1 MDNKIELSQE
11 SAVAI
16 ENVFDSYV
24 VRKITNDLNDNSAGL
39 KNIILGKEY
48 SEEDN
53 LKDLI
58 KRDTGKIISSS
69 NEELINNLIKNLTD
83 DEGSIPEIVEEK
95 LNNRANALTEE
106 ISNALNEKIEILKS
120 LIVEYDSRL
129 SRMEESTD
137 QIRSDLNENSK
148 ELQFKLF
155 GSESNEN
162 ESLNNLIANNT
173 GIIMSTAKEALSEYI
188 DKKADYSIGLLS
200 NQLSTGLDTNNEII
214 EKSINESN
222 TQLEQLKNRTKEIQ
236 KDIDNLSSLSSDLKL
251 KNDSLSKKITAL
263 IAVETLSVLGI
274 IALVILTFF
283 S

>member
-24 VRKITNDLNDNSAGL
+24 VRKITNDMNDNSADL
-39 KNIILGKEY
+39 KKSILGTEY

-129 SRMEESTD
+129 SRMEKSTD

-214 EKSINESN
+214 EKSKNESN

-263 IAVETLSVLGI
+263 ITVETLSVLGI